1 MTYKIVWKGS
11 PNFNKQFGVKKKFI
25 VFHWI
30 VGGLDGA
37 TQHFSHAS
45 VKVATNYGV
54 GEGRIHQ
61 YVKDKDY
68 AYGSGDYKANRYG
81 ISIEHEGG
89 WMQKNGTRKKP
100 TKKTLETSAWLCAKI
115 ARDHK
120 MGKLVPFKNAFPHK
134 QFVATACPGTLDWE
148 WICKEA
154 NRINAEIALAA
165 SVKPVEPVVVV
176 PPVVVLPEPPKAPE
190 KPVKPSKPT
199 KPAAPKKVYYTIKN
213 GDSYWRI
220 AEKTLGTKNGVKI
233 IREIARLKKLNN
245 YTGLFAGNKLRIK

>member
-1 MTYKIVWKGS
+1 MYKIEWKGS

-30 VGGLDGA
+30 VGTLDSA
-37 TQHFSHAS
+37 TKHFSHAS

-100 TKKTLETSAWLCAKI
+100 TKKTLETSAFLCAKI
-115 ARDHK
+115 AREHK

-134 QFVATACPGTLDWE
+134 EFVATACPGTLDWE

-154 NRINAEIALAA
+154 NRINEEL
-165 SVKPVEPVVVV
+165 SKPTPPVVVV
-176 PPVVVLPEPPKAPE
+176 PEKPVVVVPV
-190 KPVKPSKPT
+190 KPVKPK
-199 KPAAPKKVYYTIKN
+199 APKKVYYTIKKN
-213 GDSYWRI
+213 DSYWAI
-220 AEKTLGTKNGVKI
+220 AARTLNTKNGVKI
-233 IREIARLKKLNN
+233 IKEVARLKKLNN
-245 YTGLFAGNKLRIK
+245 YTALFPGNKLRIK

>member
-1 MTYKIVWKGS
+1 MSYKIVWKGS

-25 VFHWI
+25 VFHWM
-30 VGGLDGA
+30 VGTLDSA
-37 TQHFSHAS
+37 TAHFSHKGS
-45 VKVATNYGV
+45 QSATNYGV

-89 WMQKNGTRKKP
+89 WLLKNGTRKKP
-100 TKKTLETSAWLCAKI
+100 SKKVLNTSAWLVAKI
-115 ARDHK
+115 AREHK

-134 QFVATACPGTLDWE
+134 HFVATACPGTLEWE

-154 NRINAEIALAA
+154 NRINAEIALGS

-176 PPVVVLPEPPKAPE
+176 PPVVVLPEAPKPPV

-199 KPAAPKKVYYTIKN
+199 KPAAPKKEYYTIKS
-213 GDSYWRI
+213 GDTYWGISGRL
-220 AEKTLGTKNGVKI
+220 LGTKNGVKI
-233 IREIARLKKLNN
+233 LKEIARLKKLNKN
-245 YTGLFAGNKLRIK
+245 AALFAGEKLRIK